1 MTSSITA
8 TRRAIRSPLS
18 HAGVLLALYLIM
30 SGCAGVRVEYFV
42 EDTFTPRETVG
53 QIEWLTQEPERPH
66 LELAR
71 IVVRSANL
79 SAESLRATL
88 MERAR
93 SLGADAVIGEVPTTL
108 VSQVGSPYYE
118 PGLLGPSGAA
128 FGLYGYGWY
137 TPYSSNP
144 YLLTQGATDQPR
156 TDLVLSAVAIRYQ

>member
-1 MTSSITA
+1 MTSSFT
-8 TRRAIRSPLS
+8 TRRRIVAQSLSPTALLLGLS
-18 HAGVLLALYLIM
+18 LIV
-30 SGCAGVRVEYFV
+30 SGCAGVRVEYFAD
-42 EDTFTPRETVG
+42 DTFAPREAAA
-53 QIEWLTQEPERPH
+53 QIEWLSEEPERPH

-88 MERAR
+88 VERAR

-108 VSQVGSPYYE
+108 ISHVGSPYYE

-144 YLLTQGATDQPR
+144 YLLTQGAADQPR